1 MIIHAD
7 LPVDVGIKDDEED
20 NGVDNMIDEADFPVD
35 VGTENDKRVTG
46 KEEEKINKYQ

>member
-1 MIIHAD
+1 MKQIF
-7 LPVDVGIKDDEED
+7 LL
-20 NGVDNMIDEADFPVD
+20 D